1 MSNNQFNQSVPVGAV
16 AITPHDT
23 TVQQYSMIYVGG
35 TGNVKIT
42 GRDGVAVTFVAVPAG
57 QYIPVMTQLVWS
69 TGTTATSLVGIG
81 N

>member
-35 TGNVKIT
+35 AGNVKIT
-42 GRDGVAVTFVAVPAG
+42 GRDGVAVTFTAVPAG